1 MKMDDEAF
9 EKAIRAS
16 RVPVLVLDQK
26 WHRLFALAGK
36 SEEVKE
42 LEQKINELLAKQGK
56 LGEEERQLKKAKN
69 ELMKQIMDNM
79 EGADS
84 QKDKSKEAQNLD
96 EAKARMDETNEKLAQ
111 VQDELLDIP
120 REIQKNN
127 NELMLLTMR
136 FAYEKMRSNTDEIN
150 QISDW
155 IAQVRVDLKKNII
168 KKQNR
173 EINNREMYTY
183 MHDLFGKDVM
193 FMFDVHYDDQ
203 GKLILREHYEEE
215 QIAAARGSKGV
226 GMSEQ

>member
-155 IAQVRVDLKKNII
+155 IAQVRVDL
-168 KKQNR
+168 
-173 EINNREMYTY
+173 
-183 MHDLFGKDVM
+183 
-193 FMFDVHYDDQ
+193 
-203 GKLILREHYEEE
+203 
-215 QIAAARGSKGV
+215 
-226 GMSEQ
+226 